1 MCVWWGRGPHR
12 HIYSC
17 PRAAALPE
25 AYTTS
30 RVPTTQSDLRPTQV
44 KLVND
49 DHEQVQ
55 DWKLSRLYLFYQHS
69 WFYKWWSHAYRNLQ
83 VNVGRVGLHG
93 DPNILN
99 KALRHLC
106 AGPATAL
113 STKFIKSKSFIVMSI
128 MFTASP
134 SGGDFISRNHFLC
147 SSVRSNS
154 LSFIRGMVV
163 IYHIFRLYF

>member
-1 MCVWWGRGPHR
+1 MTSFKIGANPLKSCYCFYCVCVCVCVYVCVCVCVWRGRGPHR

-17 PRAAALPE
+17 PRAAALLQ

-30 RVPTTQSDLRPTQV
+30 CVPTTQSDLRPTQV
-44 KLVND
+44 KLVNN

-55 DWKLSRLYLFYQHS
+55 DWKLTRLYLFYQHS
-69 WFYKWWSHAYRNLQ
+69 WFYKSWSHAYPNLQ
-83 VNVGRVGLHG
+83 VNVGTVGLHG

-113 STKFIKSKSFIVMSI
+113 STKFM
-128 MFTASP
+128 
-134 SGGDFISRNHFLC
+134 
-147 SSVRSNS
+147 
-154 LSFIRGMVV
+154 
-163 IYHIFRLYF
+163 